1 MYQSILYL
9 IVAAQTSLTGL
20 AERAQRA
27 DRGQST
33 VEYALLLFGVGLIAV
48 FAFKWL
54 KGSGL
59 LERLFNDIIGKVIGG
74 ATPE

>member
-1 MYQSILYL
+1 MYQSILCL
-9 IVAAQTSLTGL
+9 VAAAHTSLIGL
-20 AERAQRA
+20 VERARRA

-54 KGSGL
+54 KDSGL
-59 LERLFNDIIGKVIGG
+59 LEKLFDNIINKVIGR
-74 ATPE
+74 ATAE